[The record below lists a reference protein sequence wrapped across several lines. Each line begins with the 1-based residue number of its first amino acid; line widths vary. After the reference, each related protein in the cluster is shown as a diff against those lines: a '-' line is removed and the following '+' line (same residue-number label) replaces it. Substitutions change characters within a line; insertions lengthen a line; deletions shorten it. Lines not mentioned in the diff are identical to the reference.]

1 MTKKTPVQTPFC
13 GKTLNKAEPY
23 LLGNQFT
30 PPHSLCK
37 KGGQLSLLLA
47 STPFPFPSSD
57 TLQSNKA
64 SIRREYMLFDAE
76 WYPAR
81 VQHDFQ
87 MRNPFEKIFG
97 MEENRQLQN
106 QLSDL
111 TRSPGSDRKTAGA
124 YVTLS
129 SIGWNLENASHY
141 GASGSLYHCKRFYQC
156 HDLEARCPNVY
167 PVS

>member
-1 MTKKTPVQTPFC
+1 
-13 GKTLNKAEPY
+13 
-23 LLGNQFT
+23 
-30 PPHSLCK
+30 
-37 KGGQLSLLLA
+37 
-47 STPFPFPSSD
+47 
-57 TLQSNKA
+57 
-64 SIRREYMLFDAE
+64 MLFDAE

-129 SIGWNLENASHY
+129 SIGWNLENV
-141 GASGSLYHCKRFYQC
+141 SLLWSIWF
-156 HDLEARCPNVY
+156 L
-167 PVS
+167 VSL